1 MASSFWVVLSAITCL
16 AEIWSEMTLAS
27 PRISMADASSRMLP
41 SDDESVCR
49 ILSSTSLSTRLFCAA
64 SSTSFVFSS
73 SSSGRSLATTM
84 PSIWSSR
91 PSGVIMKLSSVTLTE
106 TSGR

>member
-1 MASSFWVVLSAITCL
+1 
-16 AEIWSEMTLAS
+16 
-27 PRISMADASSRMLP
+27 MADASSRMLP
-41 SDDESVCR
+41 CDAESVCR
-49 ILSSTSLSTRLFCAA
+49 ILFSISVSTRLFSAP
-64 SSTSFVFSS
+64 SITRRDFSS

-84 PSIWSSR
+84 PSSWSSR